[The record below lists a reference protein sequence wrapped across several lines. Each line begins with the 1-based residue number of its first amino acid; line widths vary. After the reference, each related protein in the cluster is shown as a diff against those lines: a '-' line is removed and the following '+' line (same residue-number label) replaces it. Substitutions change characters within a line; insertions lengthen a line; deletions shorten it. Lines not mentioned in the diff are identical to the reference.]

1 MITPSDR
8 DYKQTKLIKTGA
20 KKLSPLFR
28 ELADWIAEQYRGV
41 TVLNICYDKITP
53 GNRPRLSIIFERAHD
68 RQRFLASARGNY
80 DPVAQAK
87 VASKFTEMLADKPNS
102 KFETDELFVIFGAF
116 EPVARVEANWK
127 VTREELSQLQTALD
141 NPAIW
146 LIRPSWDH
154 VVFFFCTDAQL
165 RTSEDADIRTLC
177 ADGYSKLLSQYD
189 EFGYFREQPISVYF
203 DSKEN
208 FDGKYQGNWFYYDR

>member
-8 DYKQTKLIKTGA
+8 DYKQTKLIKAGV

-28 ELADWIAEQYRGV
+28 ELANWIAEQYRGV
-41 TVLNICYDKITP
+41 TVLNIYYDKITP
-53 GNRPRLSIIFERAHD
+53 GNRPRLSIIFEREHD
-68 RQRFLASARGNY
+68 RQKFLASPAGNY

-87 VASKFTEMLADKPNS
+87 VASKFIEMLADKPNS
-102 KFETDELFVIFGAF
+102 KFSTDGLFVIFCAF
-116 EPVARVEANWK
+116 APVARVEANWK
-127 VTREELSQLQTALD
+127 VTRAQLGQLQIALD
-141 NPAIW
+141 DPTIW

-154 VVFFFCTDAQL
+154 VVFFFYTDVQL
-165 RTSEDADIRTLC
+165 RTSEDSDIRTLC

-189 EFGYFREQPISVYF
+189 EFDYFRDQPISVYF

-208 FDGKYQGNWFYYDR
+208 FDTKHQGNWFYYDR